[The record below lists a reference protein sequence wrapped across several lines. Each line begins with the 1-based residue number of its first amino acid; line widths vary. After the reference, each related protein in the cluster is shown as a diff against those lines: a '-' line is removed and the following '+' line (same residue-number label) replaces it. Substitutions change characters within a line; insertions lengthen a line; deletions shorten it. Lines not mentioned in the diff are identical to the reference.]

1 MDATTLAQ
9 VKKCA
14 DAFRGGL
21 GVKFNPNTFD
31 HGQAGIAGSVQNL
44 RIVGNRL
51 LGDLRVAS
59 TYASRA
65 YLLELAANQPD
76 SFGLS
81 IDFDMYTEN
90 IGGLDYARC
99 ASLDAVTVV
108 DVPAANDGLF
118 RAGRQPADPDRAR
131 SALAV
136 LFARRSPTSPMQTN
150 LSTSTATGFAARLS
164 TLQAE
169 GKSAGAAIQH
179 LAAKDRV
186 GFNEWCKAGRPAGP
200 PPAKITTAKGFS
212 AHVDTL
218 MASGNSRGT
227 AILQAAQHHP
237 KGYKRLVRGRQAD
250 RQARR
255 PDPRQARRVGNEGL
269 PHRRR
274 INEGRSPFRQ
284 IHPRAVVPSDSAP
297 TQARTVRPT
306 TQKPDEHDSFPTLDR
321 TRAGPVHLQAIR
333 RAHGPTRPQ
342 RVG

>member
-1 MDATTLAQ
+1 MQRSHFHAVMPTLGHPNVDFDSGVIRDVAIITTGEAKGHGVYVDATTLAQ

-14 DAFRGGL
+14 DLFRGGL

-59 TYASRA
+59 TYAFRA

-90 IGGLDYARC
+90 VGGLDYARC

-118 RAGRQPADPDRAR
+118 RAASQPADPDRAR
-131 SALAV
+131 SALAA

-150 LSTSTATGFAARLS
+150 LNTSTATGFAARLS

-179 LAAKDRV
+179 LAAKDRE
-186 GFNEWCKAGRPAGP
+186 GFNAWCKAGRPAGP

-218 MASGNSRGT
+218 MASGNSRGR
-227 AILQAAQHHP
+227 AILLAAQQHP
-237 KGYKRLVRGRQAD
+237 RGYNAWC
-250 RQARR
+250 A
-255 PDPRQARRVGNEGL
+255 
-269 PHRRR
+269 
-274 INEGRSPFRQ
+274 EGRPTDKPAEPTPAKRGAWGMRGFR
-284 IHPRAVVPSDSAP
+284 I
-297 TQARTVRPT
+297 
-306 TQKPDEHDSFPTLDR
+306 
-321 TRAGPVHLQAIR
+321 
-333 RAHGPTRPQ
+333 
-342 RVG
+342 VG